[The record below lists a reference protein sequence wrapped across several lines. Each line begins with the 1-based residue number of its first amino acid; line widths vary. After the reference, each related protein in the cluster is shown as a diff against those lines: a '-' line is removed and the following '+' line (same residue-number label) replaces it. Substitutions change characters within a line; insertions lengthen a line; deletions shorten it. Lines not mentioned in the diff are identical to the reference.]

1 MSAASQRRG
10 ISRTALVIGM
20 LCLLAMFALL
30 LVSVQRSDRP
40 DRQALPS
47 TLIGRPAPATVLPLL
62 HQPDRTLDFATLR
75 GKPYLLNVWGS
86 WCPECQVEHPV
97 VSALARTGKVRVIG
111 YDLKDEPADALR
123 WLDQFGDP
131 YDTIVSDV
139 EGRASLDWGIYGAP
153 ETFLV
158 DAAGIVRWKH
168 VGPLD
173 QAVVE
178 AELLPALAKA
188 EGAR

>member
-1 MSAASQRRG
+1 
-10 ISRTALVIGM
+10 
-20 LCLLAMFALL
+20 
-30 LVSVQRSDRP
+30 
-40 DRQALPS
+40 
-47 TLIGRPAPATVLPLL
+47 
-62 HQPDRTLDFATLR
+62 
-75 GKPYLLNVWGS
+75 
-86 WCPECQVEHPV
+86 
-97 VSALARTGKVRVIG
+97 VRVIG

-153 ETFLV
+153 ETFLI

-188 EGAR
+188 GGAR